1 MDSSDF
7 AGADILDRYIKQCT
21 NWGRW
26 GGDDSLG
33 TLNLVGPAEVRH
45 AASLVEHGL
54 AVSCSLPYD
63 QKGPQTGTLRAN
75 PRNVMTATGADHLA
89 GAQDILPAGFGP
101 AKGYG
106 RSDDILI
113 VPNQAGTQWD
123 SLSHIFWKG
132 KMYNGYSAGLV
143 SSAGAAR
150 NGIENYAGRLVLRGV
165 LLDVARHLG
174 VDALEPG
181 YAISA
186 AELDATAAAQ
196 NVEIRRGDAVL
207 VRTGF
212 LEARREAWGDYA
224 GGPAPG
230 VSLHTAP
237 WFHEHEIAAVASDT
251 WGVEVRPNEI
261 DCFQPFHVVALVHM
275 GLAIGEI
282 FDFAELAR
290 ECARL
295 GKYEFLFAAP
305 VLPITGASGS
315 PVGGIAVL

>member
-1 MDSSDF
+1 MSDF
-7 AGADILDRYIKQCT
+7 RGADLLENYIKQCT

-26 GGDDSLG
+26 GENDSLG
-33 TLNLVGPAEVRH
+33 TMNHVGPEQVRR
-45 AASLVEHGL
+45 AAALVEHGVT
-54 AVSCSLPYD
+54 VSCSLPYD
-63 QKGPQTGTLRAN
+63 QRGPQTGTLRAN

-150 NGIENYAGRLVLRGV
+150 NGVENYAGKFVMRGV

-181 YAISA
+181 YAISV
-186 AELDATAAAQ
+186 AELEATAEAEG
-196 NVEIRRGDAVL
+196 VTIERGDAVL
-207 VRTGF
+207 IRTGF
-212 LEARREAWGDYA
+212 LEKRRHAWGDYA

-230 VSLHTAP
+230 ISLHTAP
-237 WFHEHEIAAVASDT
+237 WFHEREIAAVASDT

-282 FDFAELAR
+282 FDFADLAAA
-290 ECARL
+290 CAQHE
-295 GKYEFLFAAP
+295 KYEFLFTAP
-305 VLPITGASGS
+305 ALPITGASGC
-315 PVGGIAVL
+315 PVGAVAVL

>member
-1 MDSSDF
+1 MSDF
-7 AGADILDRYIKQCT
+7 RGADVLERYIKQCT

-26 GGDDSLG
+26 GDDDSLG
-33 TLNLVGPAEVRH
+33 TMNYVGPEQVRR
-45 AASLVEHGL
+45 AAALVEHGVT
-54 AVSCSLPYD
+54 VSCSLPYD
-63 QKGPQTGTLRAN
+63 QRGPQTGSLRNN

-143 SSAGAAR
+143 SSNGAAR
-150 NGIENYAGRLVLRGV
+150 NGVEHYAGRFVMRGV

-174 VDALEPG
+174 VDSLEPG

-186 AELDATAAAQ
+186 EELEATAAAQ
-196 NVEIRRGDAVL
+196 GVQVGRGDAVL
-207 VRTGF
+207 IRTGF
-212 LEARREAWGDYA
+212 LEARRHAWGDYA

-237 WFHEHEIAAVASDT
+237 WFHEREIAAVASDT

-282 FDFAELAR
+282 FDFADLGDA
-290 ECARL
+290 CARH
-295 GKYEFLFAAP
+295 GKYEFLFTAP
-305 VLPITGASGS
+305 ALPITGASGC
-315 PVGGIAVL
+315 PVGAVAVL

>member
-1 MDSSDF
+1 MTDF
-7 AGADILDRYIKQCT
+7 RGADLLQQYIEKCT

-26 GGDDSLG
+26 GEDDQLG
-33 TLNLVGPAEVRH
+33 TLNFIGPEQVR
-45 AASLVEHGL
+45 AAAGLVEHGL
-54 AVSCSLPYD
+54 TVSVSLPFN
-63 QKGPQTGTLRAN
+63 QSGPQTGSLRAN
-75 PRNVMTATGADHLA
+75 PRNMMTATGADHLA

-132 KMYNGYSAGLV
+132 KMYNGRSAGLV

-150 NGIENYAGRLVLRGV
+150 NGIENYAGKLVMRGV
-165 LLDVARHLG
+165 FLDVAKHLG
-174 VDALEPG
+174 VPALEPG

-186 AELDATAAAQ
+186 DELEATAEAQ
-196 NVEIRRGDAVL
+196 GVEIRRGDAL
-207 VRTGF
+207 LIRTGF
-212 LEARREAWGDYA
+212 LEARRSAWGDYA
-224 GGPAPG
+224 GGASPG

-237 WFHEHEIAAVASDT
+237 WVHEKEIAAIASDT

-282 FDFAELAR
+282 FDFAALAAA
-290 ECARL
+290 CAEHD
-295 GKYEFLFAAP
+295 KYEFLFAAP

>member
-1 MDSSDF
+1 MSDF
-7 AGADILDRYIKQCT
+7 RGAEILDRYIEQCK

-26 GGDDSLG
+26 GEQDSLG
-33 TLNLVGPAEVRH
+33 TLNFVGPQQVRR
-45 AASLVEHGL
+45 AAALVEHG
-54 AVSCSLPYD
+54 VTISCSLPYD
-63 QKGPQTGTLRAN
+63 QRGPQTGSLRAN

-89 GAQDILPAGFGP
+89 GAQEILPAGFGP

-132 KMYNGYSAGLV
+132 KMWNGYSAGLV
-143 SSAGAAR
+143 SSNGAAK
-150 NGIENYAGRLVLRGV
+150 NGVENYAGKLVLRGV

-174 VDALEPG
+174 VDSLEPG
-181 YAISA
+181 YAISVE
-186 AELDATAAAQ
+186 ELEATAAAQ
-196 NVEIRRGDAVL
+196 NVEIHSGDAL
-207 VRTGF
+207 LIRTGF
-212 LEARREAWGDYA
+212 LEARRQAWGDYA
-224 GGPAPG
+224 GGASPG

-237 WFHEHEIAAVASDT
+237 WLHEREIAAIASDT

-290 ECARL
+290 VCEHY

-305 VLPITGASGS
+305 ALPITGASGS

>member
-1 MDSSDF
+1 MDFLGSE
-7 AGADILDRYIKQCT
+7 ILDDYIKQCS

-26 GGDDSLG
+26 GEDDSLG
-33 TLNLVGPAEVRH
+33 TMNYVGPSQVRR
-45 AASLVEHGL
+45 AAALVEHGET
-54 AVSCSLPYD
+54 VSCTLPYD
-63 QKGPQTGTLRAN
+63 QRGPQTGSLRNN

-143 SSAGAAR
+143 SSNGAAR
-150 NGIENYAGRLVLRGV
+150 NGVENYAGKFVLRGV

-181 YAISA
+181 YAITA
-186 AELDATAAAQ
+186 AELDATASAQ
-196 NVEIRRGDAVL
+196 GVTIERGDAVII
-207 VRTGF
+207 RTGF
-212 LEARREAWGDYA
+212 LEARRPAWGDYA
-224 GGPAPG
+224 GGGSPG

-237 WFHEHEIAAVASDT
+237 WFHEHEVAAVVSDT

-282 FDFAELAR
+282 FDLSGLAEA
-290 ECARL
+290 CARH
-295 GKYEFLFAAP
+295 GKYEFLFTAP
-305 VLPITGASGS
+305 SLPITGASGC
-315 PVGGIAVL
+315 PVGAVAVL

>member
-1 MDSSDF
+1 MSNF
-7 AGADILDRYIKQCT
+7 RGADVLERYIKQCT

-26 GGDDSLG
+26 GEDDSLG
-33 TLNLVGPAEVRH
+33 TMNHVGPEEVRR
-45 AASLVEHGL
+45 AAALVEHG
-54 AVSCSLPYD
+54 VTISCSLPYD
-63 QKGPQTGTLRAN
+63 QRGPQTGSLRAN

-89 GAQDILPAGFGP
+89 GAQEILPAGFGP

-132 KMYNGYSAGLV
+132 KMWNGYSAGLV
-143 SSAGAAR
+143 SSAGAAK
-150 NGIENYAGRLVLRGV
+150 NGVENYAGKFVMRGV

-181 YAISA
+181 HAISVE
-186 AELDATAAAQ
+186 ELEATAEAEGVRIQ
-196 NVEIRRGDAVL
+196 RGDAVL
-207 VRTGF
+207 IRTGF
-212 LEARREAWGDYA
+212 LEARRHAWGDYA
-224 GGPAPG
+224 GGASPG

-237 WFHEHEIAAVASDT
+237 WFHEREIAAVASDT

-282 FDFAELAR
+282 FDFQELATA
-290 ECARL
+290 CARH
-295 GKYEFLFAAP
+295 GKYEFLFTAP
-305 VLPITGASGS
+305 ALPITGASGC
-315 PVGGIAVL
+315 PVGGVAVL

>member
-1 MDSSDF
+1 MTDF
-7 AGADILDRYIKQCT
+7 RGADVLARYIEQCT

-26 GGDDSLG
+26 GDDDSLG
-33 TLNLVGPAEVRH
+33 TLNHIGPDQVR
-45 AASLVEHGL
+45 AAAALVELGL
-54 AVSCSLPYD
+54 TINCSLPYD
-63 QKGPQTGTLRAN
+63 QRGPQTGSLRNN
-75 PRNVMTATGADHLA
+75 PKNVMTATGADHLA

-143 SSAGAAR
+143 SSNGAAK
-150 NGIENYAGRLVLRGV
+150 NGVENYAGKLVMRGV
-165 LLDVARHLG
+165 LLDVAGYLG
-174 VDALEPG
+174 IDALEPG
-181 YAISA
+181 YAISVD
-186 AELDATAAAQ
+186 ELEATAKSEG
-196 NVEIRRGDAVL
+196 VEIRPGDAL
-207 VRTGF
+207 LIRTGF
-212 LEARREAWGDYA
+212 LEARRQAWGDYA
-224 GGPAPG
+224 GGASPG

-237 WFHEHEIAAVASDT
+237 WVHEREIAAIASDT

-282 FDFAELAR
+282 FDFGQLAR
-290 ECARL
+290 ACREH

-305 VLPITGASGS
+305 ALPITGASGS

>member
-1 MDSSDF
+1 MSDF
-7 AGADILDRYIKQCT
+7 DGADVLEDYIKQCT

-26 GGDDSLG
+26 GEDNSLG
-33 TLNLVGPAEVRH
+33 TMNYVGPEEVRR
-45 AASLVEHGL
+45 AAALVEHGL
-54 AVSCSLPYD
+54 TISCSLPYD
-63 QKGPQTGTLRAN
+63 QRGPQTGSLRAN

-132 KMYNGYSAGLV
+132 RMFNGHSAGLV
-143 SSAGAAR
+143 SSSGAAR
-150 NGIENYAGRLVLRGV
+150 NGVENYAGKFVMRGV

-181 YAISA
+181 YAISVE
-186 AELDATAAAQ
+186 ELEATAAAEGVRIQ
-196 NVEIRRGDAVL
+196 RGDAVL
-207 VRTGF
+207 IRTGF
-212 LEARREAWGDYA
+212 LQARRHAWGDYA
-224 GGPAPG
+224 GGAAPG

-237 WFHEHEIAAVASDT
+237 WFHAQEIAAVASDT

-282 FDFAELAR
+282 FDFQELAAA
-290 ECARL
+290 CAQY
-295 GKYEFLFAAP
+295 GKYEFLFTAP
-305 VLPITGASGS
+305 ALPITGASGC
-315 PVGGIAVL
+315 PVGAIAVL

>member
-1 MDSSDF
+1 MSNF
-7 AGADILDRYIKQCT
+7 RGADVLERYIKQCT

-26 GGDDSLG
+26 GEDDSLG
-33 TLNLVGPAEVRH
+33 TMNHVGPEEVRR
-45 AASLVEHGL
+45 AAALVEHG
-54 AVSCSLPYD
+54 VTISCSLPYD
-63 QKGPQTGTLRAN
+63 QRGPQTGSLRAN

-89 GAQDILPAGFGP
+89 GAQEILPAGFGP

-132 KMYNGYSAGLV
+132 KMWNGYSAGLV
-143 SSAGAAR
+143 SSTGAAK
-150 NGIENYAGRLVLRGV
+150 NGVENYAGKFVMRGV

-181 YAISA
+181 HAISVE
-186 AELDATAAAQ
+186 ELEATAEAEGVRIQ
-196 NVEIRRGDAVL
+196 RGDAVL
-207 VRTGF
+207 IRTGF
-212 LEARREAWGDYA
+212 LEARRHAWGDYA
-224 GGPAPG
+224 GGASPG

-237 WFHEHEIAAVASDT
+237 WFHEREIAAVASDT

-282 FDFAELAR
+282 FDFQELATA
-290 ECARL
+290 CARH
-295 GKYEFLFAAP
+295 GKYEFLFTAP
-305 VLPITGASGS
+305 ALPITGASGC
-315 PVGGIAVL
+315 PVGGVAVL

>member
-1 MDSSDF
+1 MSDF
-7 AGADILDRYIKQCT
+7 RGADVLDRYIEQCT

-26 GGDDSLG
+26 GEEDSLG
-33 TLNLVGPAEVRH
+33 TMNYVGPEEVRR
-45 AASLVEHGL
+45 AAALVEHG
-54 AVSCSLPYD
+54 VTISCSLPYD
-63 QKGPQTGTLRAN
+63 QRGPQTGTLRAN

-132 KMYNGYSAGLV
+132 KMYNGRSAGLV
-143 SSAGAAR
+143 SSNGAAK
-150 NGIENYAGRLVLRGV
+150 NGVENYAGKFVLRGV

-174 VDALEPG
+174 VDSLEPG
-181 YAISA
+181 YAISVE
-186 AELDATAAAQ
+186 ELEATAAAQ
-196 NVEIRRGDAVL
+196 GVQIQRGDAVL
-207 VRTGF
+207 IRTGF
-212 LEARREAWGDYA
+212 LEARRHAWSDYA
-224 GGPAPG
+224 GGAAPG

-237 WFHEHEIAAVASDT
+237 WFHEREIAAVASDT

-282 FDFAELAR
+282 FDFQELATA
-290 ECARL
+290 CARYE
-295 GKYEFLFAAP
+295 KYEFLFTAP
-305 VLPITGASGS
+305 ALPITGASGC

>member
-1 MDSSDF
+1 MTDF
-7 AGADILDRYIKQCT
+7 DGADLLQQYIDACT

-26 GGDDSLG
+26 GDDDQLG
-33 TLNLVGPAEVRH
+33 TLNHAGPDEVRH
-45 AASLVEHGL
+45 AASLVEHGIT
-54 AVSCSLPYD
+54 VSVSLPYD
-63 QKGPQTGTLRAN
+63 QRGPQTGSVRSN
-75 PRNVMTATGADHLA
+75 PRNLMTATGADHVS
-89 GAQDILPAGFGP
+89 GNQENLPGNWGK

-132 KMYNGYSAGLV
+132 KMYGGHSAGLV

-150 NGIENYAGRLVLRGV
+150 NGIENFAGKLVLRGV
-165 LLDVARHLG
+165 LLDVARHQG

-181 YAISA
+181 HAITVE
-186 AELDATAAAQ
+186 ELEACAAAQ
-196 NVEIRRGDAVL
+196 GVELRTGDCL
-207 VRTGF
+207 LIRTGF
-212 LEARREAWGDYA
+212 LETRRHAWGDYA
-224 GGPAPG
+224 GGAAPG
-230 VSLHTAP
+230 ISLHTAP
-237 WFHEHEIAAVASDT
+237 WIHEREIAAVASDT

-282 FDFAELAR
+282 FDFGELG
-290 ECARL
+290 ETCARL

-305 VLPITGASGS
+305 SLPITGASGS

>member
-1 MDSSDF
+1 MSDF
-7 AGADILDRYIKQCT
+7 RGADVLERYIKQCT

-26 GGDDSLG
+26 GEDDSLG
-33 TLNLVGPAEVRH
+33 TMNHVGPAQVRR
-45 AASLVEHGL
+45 AAGLVEHGVT
-54 AVSCSLPYD
+54 VSCSLPYD
-63 QKGPQTGTLRAN
+63 QRGPQTGSLRAN

-143 SSAGAAR
+143 SSSGAAR
-150 NGIENYAGRLVLRGV
+150 NGVENYAGRFVMRGV

-181 YAISA
+181 YAISVE
-186 AELDATAAAQ
+186 ELEATAAAQ
-196 NVEIRRGDAVL
+196 GVAIERGDAVL
-207 VRTGF
+207 IRTGF
-212 LEARREAWGDYA
+212 LEARRHAWGDYA

-237 WFHEHEIAAVASDT
+237 WLHEREIAAVASDT

-282 FDFAELAR
+282 FDFAGLAAA
-290 ECARL
+290 CA
-295 GKYEFLFAAP
+295 GYSKYEFLFTAP
-305 VLPITGASGS
+305 ALPITGASGC
-315 PVGGIAVL
+315 PVGAVAVL

>member
-1 MDSSDF
+1 MTDF
-7 AGADILDRYIKQCT
+7 EGADLLQKYIDACT

-26 GGDDSLG
+26 GADDQIG
-33 TLNLVGPAEVRH
+33 TLNHVGPDEVRR
-45 AASLVEHGL
+45 AAALVEHGIT
-54 AVSCSLPYD
+54 VNVSLPYN
-63 QKGPQTGTLRAN
+63 QAGPQTGSLRAN
-75 PRNVMTATGADHLA
+75 PRNMMTATGADHLA

-113 VPNQAGTQWD
+113 VPNQSGTQWD

-132 KMYNGYSAGLV
+132 QMYGGHSAGLV

-150 NGIENYAGRLVLRGV
+150 NGIENYAGKLVMRGV

-186 AELDATAAAQ
+186 EELDATAAAQ
-196 NVEIRRGDAVL
+196 GVEIRKGDCL
-207 VRTGF
+207 LIRTGF
-212 LEARREAWGDYA
+212 LEARRKSWGDYA
-224 GGPAPG
+224 GGASPG
-230 VSLHTAP
+230 ISLHTAP
-237 WFHEHEIAAVASDT
+237 WIHDKQIAAVASDT

-282 FDFAELAR
+282 FDFADLA
-290 ECARL
+290 ETCARL
-295 GKYEFLFAAP
+295 DKYEFLFAAP
-305 VLPITGASGS
+305 ALPITGASGS
-315 PVGGIAVL
+315 PVAGVAVL

>member
-1 MDSSDF
+1 MTAF
-7 AGADILDRYIKQCT
+7 EGADLLDKYIDACT

-26 GGDDSLG
+26 GDDDQLG
-33 TLNLVGPAEVRH
+33 TLNHIGPDEVRR
-45 AASLVEHGL
+45 AASLVEHGIT
-54 AVSCSLPYD
+54 VNVSLPYD
-63 QKGPQTGTLRAN
+63 QRGPQTGSLRAN
-75 PRNVMTATGADHLA
+75 PRNVMTATGADHVA
-89 GAQDILPAGFGP
+89 GAQEILPAGFGA

-132 KMYNGYSAGLV
+132 QMYGGHSAGLV

-150 NGIENYAGRLVLRGV
+150 NGIENYAGKLVMRGV

-174 VDALEPG
+174 VEGLEPG
-181 YAISA
+181 YAITGE
-186 AELDATAAAQ
+186 ELEATAAAQ
-196 NVEIRRGDAVL
+196 GIEILKGDCL
-207 VRTGF
+207 LIRTGF
-212 LEARREAWGDYA
+212 LEVRRAAWGDYA
-224 GGPAPG
+224 GGAAPG
-230 VSLHTAP
+230 ISLHTAP
-237 WFHEHEIAAVASDT
+237 WIHDRQVAAVASDT

-282 FDFAELAR
+282 FDFAELS
-290 ECARL
+290 ETCDRL

-305 VLPITGASGS
+305 ALPITGASGS
-315 PVGGIAVL
+315 PVAGVAVL